1 MSTDTSQPA
10 LWGGTAGNA
19 WAELQ
24 DLLDCIFHPF
34 EALLAARLAPGQR
47 VLDIGCGTGST
58 TLAAARQVGP
68 AGHCTGIDISAPL
81 LAVAARRAQ
90 EEARGLALD
99 FVHADAQRH
108 AFAPAA
114 FDALISRFG
123 VMFFDDPVAA
133 FARLHQAARDGAPLH
148 LYAWRA
154 AADNPFMTAAERAA
168 APLLALPPPAAPGQP
183 GQFAFADAARVRGIL
198 EAGGWGDVAIVP
210 ADVPCA
216 FPAEALTR
224 YITRMGIVGRLMP
237 TLDAAAREAVLAA
250 IRPAFAPYIDG
261 DQVRFTAACWRI
273 TARASH
279 TAP

>member
-1 MSTDTSQPA
+1 MTTDTSQPA

-24 DLLDCIFHPF
+24 DLLDRIFHPF
-34 EALLAARLAPGQR
+34 EALLAAGLAPRQR

-58 TLAAARQVGP
+58 TLAAARRVGLG
-68 AGHCTGIDISAPL
+68 GHCTGIDISAPM

-90 EEARGLALD
+90 EESLAID
-99 FVHADAQRH
+99 FVQADAQRH

-133 FARLHQAARDGAPLH
+133 FARLHQAARHGAPLH
-148 LYAWRA
+148 VFAWRA

-168 APLLALPPPAAPGQP
+168 APLIALPASVPGQP
-183 GQFAFADAARVRGIL
+183 GQFAFADAARVRAIL
-198 EAGGWGDVAIVP
+198 DASGWSDVAVVP

-216 FPAEALTR
+216 FPAAALER
-224 YITRMGIVGRLMP
+224 YITRMGIVGRVLP
-237 TLDAAAREAVLAA
+237 TLDAATRQAVLAA
-250 IRPAFAPYIDG
+250 MRPAFEPFIDG
-261 DQVRFTAACWRI
+261 DQVRFTAACWQI
-273 TARASH
+273 TARAAH
-279 TAP
+279 TVR